1 MVSGYDRVVPD
12 RFHTKDRRMPLNVPN
27 TLTILRM
34 LLVPGIVVALLRE
47 SYGAALGIFLFAGAS
62 DGLDGFIARRF
73 NQCTPLGAL
82 LDPLADKL
90 LVVSSA
96 LVLGWLGRIPWWL
109 AAAIIGRDLVIV
121 AGAVAYYRRAG
132 HLEMEPSMLSKLN
145 TFLQISLILIVLADG
160 AALIGVAQW
169 LPMLFVVTLVTALV
183 SGGHYVVVWSKKA
196 TLR

>member
-1 MVSGYDRVVPD
+1 ML
-12 RFHTKDRRMPLNVPN
+12 LNVPN

-34 LLVPGIVVALLRE
+34 LLVPGIVFALLRE
-47 SYGAALGIFLFAGAS
+47 SYGIALVIFLFAGAS

-73 NQCTPLGAL
+73 NLYTPLGAL

-109 AAAIIGRDLVIV
+109 AATIVGRDLVIV
-121 AGAVAYYRRAG
+121 AGAIAYYKRAG

-145 TFLQISLILIVLADG
+145 TFLQISLILVVLADG
-160 AALIGVAQW
+160 AGFIGAARW

>member
-1 MVSGYDRVVPD
+1 M
-12 RFHTKDRRMPLNVPN
+12 LNVPN

-34 LLVPGIVVALLRE
+34 LLVPGIVAALLRE
-47 SYGAALGIFLFAGAS
+47 SYGIALGIFLFAGAS

-109 AAAIIGRDLVIV
+109 AAAITGRDLVIV
-121 AGAVAYYRRAG
+121 AGAVVYYTRVG
-132 HLEMEPSMLSKLN
+132 QLEMEPSRLSKLN
-145 TFLQISLILIVLADG
+145 TFLQIGLILVVLADG
-160 AALIGVAQW
+160 AALIGAGRW
-169 LPMLFVVTLVTALV
+169 LPLLFFLTLGTTLV
-183 SGGHYVVVWSKKA
+183 SGGQYVVVWSRKA
-196 TLR
+196 IRQ